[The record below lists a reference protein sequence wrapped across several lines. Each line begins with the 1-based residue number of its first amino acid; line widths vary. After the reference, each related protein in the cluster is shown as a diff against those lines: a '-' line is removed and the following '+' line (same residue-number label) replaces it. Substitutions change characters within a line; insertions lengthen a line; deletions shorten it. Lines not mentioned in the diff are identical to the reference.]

1 MTEKTPLYES
11 HLAAGGRMVD
21 FAGWIMPVNYGSQ
34 IEEHTAVRTDA
45 GMFDVSHMTIIDIEG
60 PDAEAILR
68 TTIANDVA
76 TLLEY
81 QALYSAMINQQGG
94 I

>member
-1 MTEKTPLYES
+1 MTEKTPLYDS

-60 PDAEAILR
+60 QMLKRFCAP
-68 TTIANDVA
+68 
-76 TLLEY
+76 
-81 QALYSAMINQQGG
+81 Q
-94 I
+94 